1 LPTGG
6 IGKGLENFL
15 LLRLR
20 LRLRLLLLR
29 FIIILPLFQAFRGFQ
44 GFRTGRRR
52 GFSMRHIHIRGSSS

>member
-15 LLRLR
+15 LLRL
-20 LRLRLLLLR
+20 LLRLLLLR
-29 FIIILPLFQAFRGFQ
+29 FIIILPLLQAFRGFQ